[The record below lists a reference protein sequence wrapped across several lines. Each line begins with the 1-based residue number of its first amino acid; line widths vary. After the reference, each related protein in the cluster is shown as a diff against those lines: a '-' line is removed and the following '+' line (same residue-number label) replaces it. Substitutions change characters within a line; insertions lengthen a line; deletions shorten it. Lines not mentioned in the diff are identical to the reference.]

1 MHAAARMPRM
11 RPFTRDLVIGVVGLL
26 IAGGLSAIAL
36 LGTDSGASVSA
47 MLAAG
52 LIASAVGIFLFA
64 EAWVWSQRVYRAGST
79 GRSIAIALAGGLMIL
94 LTAGAL
100 AASVILVLLFY
111 AA

>member
-1 MHAAARMPRM
+1 MPRM
-11 RPFTRDLVIGVVGLL
+11 RPLTRDLVIGAVGLL

-36 LGTDSGASVSA
+36 LGRDSDASVSA

-52 LIASAVGIFLFA
+52 LIASAVGVFLFV
-64 EAWVWSQRVYRAGST
+64 EAWVWSQRAYRAGST
-79 GRSIAIALAGGLMIL
+79 GRSIAIALAGGVMIL

-100 AASVILVLLFY
+100 AGSVVLVLLFY

>member
-1 MHAAARMPRM
+1 MRAAGRMPRM
-11 RPFTRDLVIGVVGLL
+11 RSLTRDLVIGAVGLL

-36 LGTDSGASVSA
+36 LGRDSGTSVSA
-47 MLAAG
+47 MLAAV
-52 LIASAVGIFLFA
+52 LIASAVGVFLFV
-64 EAWVWSQRVYRAGST
+64 EAWVWSQRVYRTGST